1 MRQSMKTRADVAGA
15 VREAIGQI
23 LPGVPPGEVTGDRH
37 LRDLGADSVDRVE
50 IILGAQDR
58 LGLAEPLSTF
68 ADLRD
73 IDALVDVLWERAS

>member
-1 MRQSMKTRADVAGA
+1 MTTRADVVGA
-15 VREAIGQI
+15 VREAIGEI
-23 LPGVPPGEVTGDRH
+23 LPGLPPGEVIGDRH

-58 LGLAEPLSTF
+58 LGLAEPLSAF

-73 IDALVDVLWERAS
+73 IDALVDLLWERAS

>member
-1 MRQSMKTRADVAGA
+1 MTTRADVAGA

-23 LPGVPPGEVTGDRH
+23 LPTLPPGEVTGDRH

-58 LGLAEPLSTF
+58 LGLAEPLSAF
-68 ADLRD
+68 ADLPD
-73 IDALVDVLWERAS
+73 IDALVDLLWERAS